1 MPSSR
6 GSSRPRDGTC
16 VSGDSHIAGRF
27 FTAEPPGKPPSLPPG
42 VKNLESSVSRAL
54 MEAPLP
60 SHPSSPQD
68 LLEGGQLLCRT
79 VRSVYSGPMRM
90 A

>member
-1 MPSSR
+1 MPYSR
-6 GSSRPRDGTC
+6 GSSRFRDGTR
-16 VSGDSHIAGRF
+16 VSRDSHVAGRF

-42 VKNLESSVSRAL
+42 VKDLESSMSRAL

-60 SHPSSPQD
+60 SHPSSPQG
-68 LLEGGQLLCRT
+68 LLEGRRLLCRT
-79 VRSVYSGPMRM
+79 VWSVYSGPMQM